1 VAAELRTQ
9 IATEAQ
15 KHMWRHI
22 EPDRLY
28 QGAQGA
34 ELLDSESDHLVSCE
48 ICHEL
53 LIFFEEQIKGM
64 SGSETKA
71 A

>member
-1 VAAELRTQ
+1 
-9 IATEAQ
+9 
-15 KHMWRHI
+15 MWRHI
-22 EPDRLY
+22 EPDRLC

-34 ELLDSESDHLVSCE
+34 ELLDRESDHLVSCE
-48 ICHEL
+48 ISHEL

-64 SGSETKA
+64 PGSETKA